1 MSTMFNAGAFARS
14 FRCLRTC
21 SLIGSPCGFH
31 DGFILRNA
39 GEYLSFFE
47 VSQLLSTCKDWRP
60 HQKVLEVPWTKSTW
74 RADSF

>member
-1 MSTMFNAGAFARS
+1 MAEEKAEEMNAATLLS
-14 FRCLRTC
+14 
-21 SLIGSPCGFH
+21 GFH

-60 HQKVLEVPWTKSTW
+60 HQKVLEVPWIKSTW